1 MAFSVSSQLRGGGKA
16 CDAVQTDLLLCLV
29 IAASFAEEMA
39 LPVSAVWLM
48 RPGRMKKR
56 TCFSLQY
63 AGTDAHRGK
72 SALSWQMLILC

>member
-39 LPVSAVWLM
+39 LPPSSASYEVPQSSSVYASEVASRPAINRLKDWRG
-48 RPGRMKKR
+48 RPG
-56 TCFSLQY
+56 T
-63 AGTDAHRGK
+63 
-72 SALSWQMLILC
+72 